1 MKKRYTSDPKQAS
14 RRNAFTNH
22 KLKKSLLILLGF
34 LLLGGGMKAI
44 GQTAYTLNHTS
55 SDNKTYYVTSTN
67 EVATS
72 ANNTT
77 ASGPQAY
84 KFYVSE
90 TPNPTSGT
98 KYDHFYNVRVN
109 NADATVTFIF
119 QTDKPVGFSN
129 GTGGNL
135 NAFRVTKGTLI
146 MKLDE
151 DYYNSDITLRRV
163 GTFTNTQN
171 SSCPFYLIN
180 DAGAASHQRLIIEG
194 LDPKPEDL
202 LYPVSN
208 VKQDT
213 ATYLPK
219 RQFVIDG
226 AANITSVNMTTGV
239 PTYTGIATNKKPLFR
254 VETGTLHLTNV
265 TIQNSINSATEGPH
279 GGIYLMLNDNAS
291 QTSRNLDVILTHCW
305 LHNLVATNNGTGYP
319 GIGLQWQ
326 MRKAN
331 GSGSVVLKRSKFSSL
346 SNKTGQEAAIRSTTG
361 CKASVTID
369 SCNINNNFGGG
380 IRWQGLVADPMQ
392 VKNTTI
398 KGNYTKKSGGG
409 IIAKSPLVLT
419 ACKILNNTAYEHGG
433 GINYM
438 CYDEAGMSVNEAGM
452 IYPKN
457 LELTMDAATIID
469 GNKTETGNGGGIM
482 VWGRLINLTSTGQ
495 MGYVYHEYNQDGN
508 VVGPYKLKVNLNG
521 ATISNNEAYQDG
533 GGIYI
538 VREEDASCYFL
549 KCQLNYG
556 NITGNKTTTGNGGGL
571 CIKQTGTPN
580 SAYVNSDHP
589 AQDIEF
595 YTGGGTNDLNIK
607 GNKAYNNGG
616 GIYLYS
622 INSGVGWT
630 SDQIFNT
637 IVNLNDKTLIQKDT
651 AATGNGGGIYLE
663 EGTMSLNQ
671 ATIGGDNANLGNIA
685 HESGGGIFVNK
696 GSVNILSSNIFYNE
710 AQTVS
715 GGGIFV
721 ENADVSIN
729 PNENETS
736 TTKIAHNKAHRNG
749 GGLCNRL
756 GRLVI
761 FGSFDSDNTY
771 RVEITDN
778 EATNGSGGGIFCKGD
793 ASSEDYDIRM
803 RRVLIQ
809 NNEAKEGG
817 ATQSIPEVVSG
828 CGGGIYLHEG
838 KISIING
845 KILSNKA
852 KVSGGGVYTHSGNI
866 NFNITREE
874 RNPSEIRNNT
884 AEINGGGLNTH
895 QGLIRVLGNNSD
907 KRIVISGNTAT
918 TGSGGGIFCMGE
930 GSSTEYITLLHADLI
945 NNEASNGG
953 GEAGTGVTAGC
964 GGGLYLQ
971 QGKIHVTDVKIQ
983 NNYAKVNGGGINN
996 HSGNIDV
1003 NGCLISGNTAT
1014 TGSGGGIYTNA
1025 GDIDIE
1031 DYVETEGGI
1040 NRYESKITYN
1050 EAVANGGGINTHQ
1063 GTITI
1068 NGNEMDDQIEI
1079 SFNKANK
1086 GGGMYANAGTI
1097 KAYNALI
1104 HDNTATEN
1112 GGGINN
1118 HSGDITLYG
1127 GMLSNNI
1134 AKTGHGGGAYT
1145 NVGDID
1151 LFQFPSTKLNN
1162 VTLDDGTK
1170 IYNNI
1175 ALKNGGAF
1183 NNHTGRVD
1191 VRHATLYNNTATQGN
1206 GGAIFCEGPHA
1217 NVNRGLGYTI
1227 RLLCSDMVQNKT
1239 RGQDGTETEPTGRG
1253 GGIYLKY
1260 GSIYAHYSNILNNEA
1275 NISGGGLDNH
1285 NGDILLYGCD
1295 IIGNRAIELD
1305 GGGIYTLE
1313 GNITTG
1319 PSTEKVD
1326 APATPSRSKA
1336 TVIQKNTAHYNG
1348 GGIKNEKGNITLNG
1362 DLVGG
1367 TVEADANIAEK
1378 GHGGGIHIANGII
1391 NMYGGKIAHNKA
1403 EKGHGGGVYSGGGQF
1418 NIEKRDDNPK
1428 PIVVIVDSEV
1438 NRVTDGQ
1445 TATIHYHLV
1454 DQGKYTGLVANSVK
1468 SGIEWWREDIP
1479 ETVYTVIYNETASYS
1494 YEEGEK
1500 GCLRIVIP
1508 KENLAED
1515 KSYKVKAFYQY
1526 SITSPAETVTGY
1538 SEVTDFRTFSDSN
1551 PLVISGTVSN
1561 ITKNSATGSGKI
1573 MDNGGSPIT
1582 FKGVQI
1588 WEEGQ
1593 TPDVS
1598 STYLKPSTD
1607 ETDYF
1612 SVNLTGLNPN
1622 ALYHARAYATN
1633 VVSPS
1638 LETDYTFGA
1647 TVDFTTLKNTPD
1659 MGSGPLTVTTDIN
1672 SVGQIVVTAS
1682 YTMPVGTTF
1691 GTGSGE
1697 VQGFGF
1703 VWSTDDDPELYADHT
1718 IAGVLTSGTTTFTA
1732 QYVGAR
1738 EGIAAYVRAYATY
1751 VESTVTSTSDP
1762 TNYSIT
1768 NPKQFFTPYLNGDPV
1783 VRAINI
1789 SNITQHSATITC
1801 EIFSG
1806 YIDGTTIYGVHLEN
1820 NDSYHYSTNYDSGIY
1835 TVELTG
1841 LNVNTTYYLKAFA
1854 TNDGGTT
1861 YSYGN
1866 GYNFTTL
1873 PVSKPQVLVQN
1884 VNVTIN
1890 PSDYGEVKV
1899 TCLVESDGGEAL
1911 DATGNSYG
1919 IIYDTIVGTSTTQHA
1934 SSGLSSSGEYTYTI
1948 TGLKPHG
1955 NYWVKA
1961 YATNSA
1967 GTHISQPVPFTTNYD
1982 KPSVVMTSVTN
1993 TATPDGS
2000 VTNATANFTVAA
2012 HSTNAS
2018 DEVKTYGVCWSIL
2031 HNPTRSESVVS
2042 DTDYEET
2049 TDTPVSVT
2057 DPQSKSKGMKQRFP
2071 NTKYFVRAYASTNTP
2086 SVTGDTLA
2094 DIVYTAETHFITMPA
2109 LLTGAATEITNNT
2122 AVLGGT
2128 INSRDSQG
2136 YLVNGYY
2143 GVCWGTS
2150 ANPERTAITPYN
2162 PSTPNNFTEVKIT
2175 NANANIRPFSL
2186 LADSL
2191 TAGETYY
2198 YRAYYISPAGE
2209 IAYGPDAAST
2219 FATYNFSLT
2228 VVCDPAAGGTVDK
2241 TYVGLNNGDNCSVTA
2256 TPNPGYSFT
2265 SWIVSGTGASV
2276 SSTSAATTTF
2286 TMGTENATLT
2296 AHFTAINY
2304 TVSLTADPAAGGT
2317 VTGDGSSFTY
2327 NDEVTITAT
2336 PADGYHFVSWTDN
2349 DNSGAV
2355 VSTNEEYTFNVTGNV
2370 NYTANFE
2377 ANTKSRSTAPR
2388 PRDIYPAPAREPWDW
2403 DDDSFASF
2411 AVADTLPSAIDSLIQ
2426 LREQMERDAVEPA
2439 NIPSID
2445 HNSAEYGGGIFM
2457 EYTDKTHT
2465 SEPTK
2470 LVFTGG
2476 AKTDP
2481 VKGQINFN
2489 YASEAGGGIY
2499 ISDSAYMQM
2508 KGHCEVNANRVPEG
2522 KRGGGIYLKGR
2533 LYVGDNS
2540 TDPAGTHGLI
2550 VNKNYAVNVSDADF
2564 ATNYEAIV
2572 NGTADVD
2579 TTNKYKK
2586 NLNNVFL
2593 TRYESDFVNNWEDSK
2608 GSADYDDLATVIT
2621 LLSDISGKDG
2631 GTNKPYSNI
2640 GFSVLRGFCPV
2651 IATSAS
2657 LWGPYV
2663 NTNTAPSLNPT
2674 YEGWLFNLMKSSKDG
2689 ISGFDENG
2697 ALFEDSETYVAI
2709 HTRTKSQPF
2718 LPKYIY
2724 LWGCWTYPAVKEDP
2738 ESNRPMVGSTSQSD
2752 PASDSQWQG
2761 HYVITDPENDGIL
2774 HWDIYSEE
2782 GLSWF
2787 SSYVNGLNVF
2797 KTGDTHHHDAYDAT
2811 KNPYATATLMNDV
2824 DLRSHIWTPI
2834 GSVTSFQD
2842 SNLGGSSSLFND
2854 DPAQP
2859 HHFKGSFDGQGHT
2872 IKGMNVR
2879 YVSGIYKYGLFGYLD
2894 DAASVK
2900 NVFIDDSEFITDSDI
2915 ESYHVGGVAGLV
2927 TSGSGKNIVISASE
2941 ARVQINVSS
2950 AKKATSYV
2958 GGLVGKVEGAGTT
2971 TIHSSM
2977 AMPEIKGS
2985 VKQVGGLV
2993 GELTAGNKLY
3003 NSFANPSFPDAKYTD
3018 TIENSSNEVIDS
3030 IYFGGLV
3037 GINHG
3042 IVDNCYSRLQGTEPL
3057 GDGKQTGKTI
3067 YGWFAGTNN
3076 GTIQNSYAL
3085 KPTSGTRKYIRRTT
3099 SPGNTAPTN
3108 HGTYTATSRVSG
3120 KYGFKH
3126 RDQQLEAVSTATY
3139 ITNDNNDT
3147 LVGGLLMAMNAWV
3160 NAKNKALTDASQ
3172 LPMYHPWMRTM
3183 ASTINDDLPIPQFK
3197 VWTTAKAI
3205 VEDDRYNA
3213 VGSKDGV
3220 YIDYKTDVNE
3230 LLTEYA
3236 ALTDPLLT
3244 PSIYLYDANTE
3255 SDGTTLKNIT
3265 VTNIG
3270 TSPEVKLAIHED
3282 VGIKQDVNLN
3292 ATVGVTFDNSDK
3304 GWLGGQP
3311 YDWHMF
3317 SSAIQGVPM
3326 GLRYHTDAEA
3336 TSDGYYV
3343 WANYSTYLANGIPNS
3358 IYNGS
3363 TSSYDRDKM
3372 DPPMTQ
3378 WYQSN
3383 NPGATLTYAPD
3394 KVGYFPTDTPYG
3406 TWRTSQSAA
3415 DVGGSFDLYCYG
3427 EEKFQHWI
3435 NFKRRG
3441 DASFYDHWR
3450 QDPTDDGHHLNI
3462 PYPNEERFINGKG
3475 YLMAVSERSMLM
3487 AEGTLN
3493 NGTVT
3498 YNATYTVNPM
3508 ATVYDEMVRGTNLIG
3523 NPYQSYLDMDQ
3534 FFTENSGVGDIYYIM
3549 DADKSTSTGRDYI
3562 SYTKGSSPYNPDN
3575 DAPPFLHPHQGFFVK
3590 VPGNTSN
3597 STTSIIF
3604 NADMRV
3610 AGKWNTTSGLGGS
3623 HFRDR
3628 INYPLV
3634 NLLCYDSNNKG
3645 DITTVEINR
3654 PEVGGGQKMKGLR
3667 SGKAILYS
3675 RFEDG
3680 DYQTLFAPEGVSEV
3694 PVRFEAN
3701 EDDVFTMK
3709 WSMYNGNFN
3718 YVHLIDNLTGA
3729 DVDMLAAQEY
3739 KFEGRTTDY
3748 ISRFKLVFKVTDVDE
3763 YKDDD
3768 PGSKT
3773 FAFQM
3778 GDELIVNGAGILQ
3791 MFDVT
3796 GRCLLST
3803 QTAGAQSSVSLPKVA
3818 AGVYM
3823 LRLTGNQQN
3832 KVQKIIIK

>member
-1 MKKRYTSDPKQAS
+1 M
-14 RRNAFTNH
+14 
-22 KLKKSLLILLGF
+22 
-34 LLLGGGMKAI
+34 
-44 GQTAYTLNHTS
+44 
-55 SDNKTYYVTSTN
+55 
-67 EVATS
+67 
-72 ANNTT
+72 
-77 ASGPQAY
+77 
-84 KFYVSE
+84 
-90 TPNPTSGT
+90 
-98 KYDHFYNVRVN
+98 
-109 NADATVTFIF
+109 
-119 QTDKPVGFSN
+119 
-129 GTGGNL
+129 
-135 NAFRVTKGTLI
+135 
-146 MKLDE
+146 
-151 DYYNSDITLRRV
+151 
-163 GTFTNTQN
+163 
-171 SSCPFYLIN
+171 
-180 DAGAASHQRLIIEG
+180 
-194 LDPKPEDL
+194 
-202 LYPVSN
+202 
-208 VKQDT
+208 
-213 ATYLPK
+213 
-219 RQFVIDG
+219 
-226 AANITSVNMTTGV
+226 
-239 PTYTGIATNKKPLFR
+239 
-254 VETGTLHLTNV
+254 
-265 TIQNSINSATEGPH
+265 
-279 GGIYLMLNDNAS
+279 
-291 QTSRNLDVILTHCW
+291 
-305 LHNLVATNNGTGYP
+305 
-319 GIGLQWQ
+319 
-326 MRKAN
+326 
-331 GSGSVVLKRSKFSSL
+331 
-346 SNKTGQEAAIRSTTG
+346 
-361 CKASVTID
+361 
-369 SCNINNNFGGG
+369 
-380 IRWQGLVADPMQ
+380 
-392 VKNTTI
+392 
-398 KGNYTKKSGGG
+398 
-409 IIAKSPLVLT
+409 
-419 ACKILNNTAYEHGG
+419 
-433 GINYM
+433 
-438 CYDEAGMSVNEAGM
+438 
-452 IYPKN
+452 
-457 LELTMDAATIID
+457 
-469 GNKTETGNGGGIM
+469 
-482 VWGRLINLTSTGQ
+482 
-495 MGYVYHEYNQDGN
+495 
-508 VVGPYKLKVNLNG
+508 
-521 ATISNNEAYQDG
+521 
-533 GGIYI
+533 
-538 VREEDASCYFL
+538 
-549 KCQLNYG
+549 
-556 NITGNKTTTGNGGGL
+556 
-571 CIKQTGTPN
+571 
-580 SAYVNSDHP
+580 
-589 AQDIEF
+589 
-595 YTGGGTNDLNIK
+595 
-607 GNKAYNNGG
+607 
-616 GIYLYS
+616 
-622 INSGVGWT
+622 
-630 SDQIFNT
+630 
-637 IVNLNDKTLIQKDT
+637 
-651 AATGNGGGIYLE
+651 
-663 EGTMSLNQ
+663 
-671 ATIGGDNANLGNIA
+671 
-685 HESGGGIFVNK
+685 
-696 GSVNILSSNIFYNE
+696 
-710 AQTVS
+710 
-715 GGGIFV
+715 
-721 ENADVSIN
+721 
-729 PNENETS
+729 
-736 TTKIAHNKAHRNG
+736 
-749 GGLCNRL
+749 
-756 GRLVI
+756 
-761 FGSFDSDNTY
+761 
-771 RVEITDN
+771 
-778 EATNGSGGGIFCKGD
+778 
-793 ASSEDYDIRM
+793 
-803 RRVLIQ
+803 
-809 NNEAKEGG
+809 
-817 ATQSIPEVVSG
+817 
-828 CGGGIYLHEG
+828 
-838 KISIING
+838 
-845 KILSNKA
+845 
-852 KVSGGGVYTHSGNI
+852 
-866 NFNITREE
+866 
-874 RNPSEIRNNT
+874 
-884 AEINGGGLNTH
+884 
-895 QGLIRVLGNNSD
+895 
-907 KRIVISGNTAT
+907 
-918 TGSGGGIFCMGE
+918 
-930 GSSTEYITLLHADLI
+930 
-945 NNEASNGG
+945 
-953 GEAGTGVTAGC
+953 
-964 GGGLYLQ
+964 
-971 QGKIHVTDVKIQ
+971 
-983 NNYAKVNGGGINN
+983 
-996 HSGNIDV
+996 
-1003 NGCLISGNTAT
+1003 
-1014 TGSGGGIYTNA
+1014 
-1025 GDIDIE
+1025 
-1031 DYVETEGGI
+1031 
-1040 NRYESKITYN
+1040 
-1050 EAVANGGGINTHQ
+1050 
-1063 GTITI
+1063 
-1068 NGNEMDDQIEI
+1068 
-1079 SFNKANK
+1079 
-1086 GGGMYANAGTI
+1086 
-1097 KAYNALI
+1097 
-1104 HDNTATEN
+1104 
-1112 GGGINN
+1112 
-1118 HSGDITLYG
+1118 
-1127 GMLSNNI
+1127 
-1134 AKTGHGGGAYT
+1134 
-1145 NVGDID
+1145 
-1151 LFQFPSTKLNN
+1151 
-1162 VTLDDGTK
+1162 
-1170 IYNNI
+1170 
-1175 ALKNGGAF
+1175 
-1183 NNHTGRVD
+1183 
-1191 VRHATLYNNTATQGN
+1191 RHATLYNNTATQGN

-1217 NVNRGLGYTI
+1217 NSNRGLGYTI

-1239 RGQDGTETEPTGRG
+1239 RGQDGTTADPTGRG

-1275 NISGGGLDNH
+1275 NIAGGGLDNH
-1285 NGDILLYGCD
+1285 DGNILLYGCN
-1295 IIGNRAIELD
+1295 IIGNKAIELS
-1305 GGGIYTLE
+1305 GGGIFTKQ
-1313 GNITTG
+1313 GHITTG
-1319 PSTEKVD
+1319 PSTRRDV
-1326 APATPSRSKA
+1326 PTGSKA
-1336 TVIQKNTAHYNG
+1336 TVIQKNTAHYDG
-1348 GGIKNEKGNITLNG
+1348 GGIYNEHGDLNLNG
-1362 DLVGG
+1362 DLIGG
-1367 TVEADANIAEK
+1367 TTSDLGNTAEK
-1378 GHGGGIHIANGII
+1378 GDGGGVYIANGTI
-1391 NMYGGKIAHNKA
+1391 NMKGGKIAYNTANSGK
-1403 EKGHGGGVYSGGGQF
+1403 GGGVYSGGGQF
-1418 NIEKRDDNPK
+1418 NIEKRDDNPL
-1428 PIVVIVDSEV
+1428 PISLVVDVEV
-1438 NRVTDGQ
+1438 NRDGSGQ
-1445 TATIHYHLV
+1445 NATVHYHLV
-1454 DQGKYTGLVANSVK
+1454 DQGKYTGVTNVK
-1468 SGIEWWREDIP
+1468 HGIVWWDEDTPGTQNTVVFNESDPNHSQGEPACQRITIP
-1479 ETVYTVIYNETASYS
+1479 SITA
-1494 YEEGEK
+1494 
-1500 GCLRIVIP
+1500 
-1508 KENLAED
+1508 D
-1515 KSYKVKAFYQY
+1515 KTYKVKSFFEYEY
-1526 SITSPAETVTGY
+1526 NSSTYTGY
-1538 SEVTDFRTFSDSN
+1538 SDEMEFIAYSATLPTV
-1551 PLVISGTVSN
+1551 VSGSVSN
-1561 ITKNSATGSGKI
+1561 ITKNSASGSGKL
-1573 MDNGGSPIT
+1573 MDNGGSPISAR
-1582 FKGVQI
+1582 GVQL
-1588 WEEGQ
+1588 WTGT
-1593 TPDVS
+1593 TPPS
-1598 STYLKPSTD
+1598 PPTGLYPSTD
-1607 ETDYF
+1607 ATDF
-1612 SVNLTGLNPN
+1612 FTVNLTSLSPN
-1622 ALYHARAYATN
+1622 TTYYARAYATN
-1633 VVSPS
+1633 S
-1638 LETDYTFGA
+1638 TGTGFGA
-1647 TVDFTTLKNTPD
+1647 TVEFKTLKNTPD

-1682 YTMPVGTTF
+1682 YTMPSGTTF

-1697 VQGFGF
+1697 VQGYGF

-1718 IAGVLTSGTTTFTA
+1718 IAGVLSSGTTTFTA

-1751 VESTVTSTSDP
+1751 EESAVTSTSDP

-1768 NPKQFFTPYLNGDPV
+1768 KPKQFFTPYLNGDPV

-1789 SNITQHSATITC
+1789 SNITQTSATITC
-1801 EIFSG
+1801 KIYSG
-1806 YIDGTTIYGVHLEN
+1806 YNYGGATTVYGVHWEN
-1820 NDSYHYSTNYDSGIY
+1820 DNSYHSSTDYNPADSTY
-1835 TVELTG
+1835 TVTLTD
-1841 LNVNTTYYLKAFA
+1841 LTVNTTYYLKAYA

-1873 PVSKPQVLVQN
+1873 PISLPHVVITSISDIDKTSAKIN
-1884 VNVTIN
+1884 CEVT
-1890 PSDYGEVKV
+1890 
-1899 TCLVESDGGEAL
+1899 DGGGTITDWGVKYSTHSNMA
-1911 DATGNSYG
+1911 DSTVISQPTISNNTFYGNL
-1919 IIYDTIVGTSTTQHA
+1919 T
-1934 SSGLSSSGEYTYTI
+1934 GLSSHTTY
-1948 TGLKPHG
+1948 
-1955 NYWVKA
+1955 YVRA
-1961 YATNSA
+1961 FATNSA
-1967 GTHISQPVPFTTNYD
+1967 GTHTSPKVTFSTDYD
-1982 KPSVVMTSVTN
+1982 KPTVTDLTISN
-1993 TATPDGS
+1993 TAAPDGTS
-2000 VTNATANFTVAA
+2000 NNATANFKVAA
-2012 HSTNAS
+2012 HSSDAA

-2031 HNPTRSESVVS
+2031 HNPTRSKSVVS
-2042 DTDYEET
+2042 DTDFAET
-2049 TDTPVSVT
+2049 ISSITSPTPEDRVQNMT
-2057 DPQSKSKGMKQRFP
+2057 QRFP
-2071 NTKYFVRAYASTNTP
+2071 NTKYYVRAYASTKVPVGGNLT
-2086 SVTGDTLA
+2086 DT
-2094 DIVYTAETHFITMPA
+2094 VYSSETSFITLPA
-2109 LLTGAATEITNNT
+2109 MVTKSASNIGKTSATLSGQIAN
-2122 AVLGGT
+2122 
-2128 INSRDSQG
+2128 RDSQG

-2150 ANPERTAITPYN
+2150 ANPTRVDGYYTERQITAAN
-2162 PSTPNNFTEVKIT
+2162 SSTFDFILDATT
-2175 NANANIRPFSL
+2175 NISHA
-2186 LADSL
+2186 
-2191 TAGETYY
+2191 TATTYY
-2198 YRAYYISPAGE
+2198 YRAYYKSSTGE
-2209 IAYGPDAAST
+2209 IAYGLDATFNPSEHGVTVSANPDE
-2219 FATYNFSLT
+2219 
-2228 VVCDPAAGGTVDK
+2228 GGTVSA
-2241 TYVGLNNGDNCSVTA
+2241 YYNGDGTCTVTATAKTGYSFTNWTEGGSEVSTSASYEVNISSTDHVLVANFTLNSYTVTVSANPPTGGTVTGGGSYNHGASCTVTA
-2256 TPNPGYSFT
+2256 TPNSGYTFSNWT
-2265 SWIVSGTGASV
+2265 DGSGNMVSEDASYP
-2276 SSTSAATTTF
+2276 F
-2286 TMGTENATLT
+2286 
-2296 AHFTAINY
+2296 
-2304 TVSLTADPAAGGT
+2304 T
-2317 VTGDGSSFTY
+2317 VTEAISL
-2327 NDEVTITAT
+2327 
-2336 PADGYHFVSWTDN
+2336 
-2349 DNSGAV
+2349 
-2355 VSTNEEYTFNVTGNV
+2355 
-2370 NYTANFE
+2370 TANFE
-2377 ANTKSRSTAPR
+2377 VVSSKSSPSIPSTGTGTSGR

-3292 ATVGVTFDNSDK
+3292 ATVGVTFDNSNRSTLPE
-3304 GWLGGQP
+3304 LGGKP

-3317 SSAIQGVPM
+3317 GSAIQDVPM
-3326 GLRYHTDAEA
+3326 GLRYHTDTEA
-3336 TSDGYYV
+3336 TSDGYHV
-3343 WANYSTYLANGIPNS
+3343 WANYSNYLANGIPNS

-3363 TSSYDRDKM
+3363 VTTYNREMM
-3372 DPPMTQ
+3372 DPPKTQ
-3378 WYQSN
+3378 WYQSS
-3383 NPGATLTYAPD
+3383 NPSETTTYDAA

-3406 TWRTSQSAA
+3406 TWRNEPATL
-3415 DVGGSFDLYCYG
+3415 GSFDFYAYG
-3427 EEKFQHWI
+3427 ERYYQHWI
-3435 NFKRRG
+3435 NFKRKG
-3441 DASFYDHWR
+3441 VASFYDHWR

-3475 YLMAVSERSMLM
+3475 YMMAVSERSMLM
-3487 AEGTLN
+3487 ADGTLN
-3493 NGTVT
+3493 NGPVNYT
-3498 YNATYTVNPM
+3498 ATYTTNPQ

-3523 NPYQSYLDMDQ
+3523 NPYQSYLD
-3534 FFTENSGVGDIYYIM
+3534 FTAFAANGTNSGLLVGGDAAVYYIL
-3549 DADKSTSTGRDYI
+3549 DADSAGYI
-3562 SYTKGSSPYNPDN
+3562 SYTAKSSYSGVG
-3575 DAPPFLHPHQGFFVK
+3575 ATRYIHPHQGFFVK
-3590 VPGNTSN
+3590 ARTGGSLQFTNT
-3597 STTSIIF
+3597 
-3604 NADMRV
+3604 MRV
-3610 AGKWNTTSGLGGS
+3610 AGKYKSPIDPANPLSN
-3623 HFRDR
+3623 FRNEQ

-3634 NLLCYDSNNKG
+3634 NLLCYDANDKR
-3645 DITTVEINR
+3645 DYTTVEINR
-3654 PEVGGGQKMKGLR
+3654 PDVGGGQKMKGLR
-3667 SGKAILYS
+3667 NGTGQIYARWDDI
-3675 RFEDG
+3675 
-3680 DYQTLFAPEGVSEV
+3680 DYQTAFTPEGVSEV
-3694 PVRFEAN
+3694 PVRFEAF
-3701 EDDVFTMK
+3701 EDGVFTMR
-3709 WSMYNGNFN
+3709 WSMLHGDFH
-3718 YVHLIDNLTGA
+3718 YVHLIDNLAGA